1 MFLLRFIPPSQ
12 PSPTMAAPVRQ
23 GTMTIGTTKP
33 SLPEPPSPE
42 PTHANQHKSP
52 ITLIDPIKLASSAQI
67 FKALDSP
74 TRLQIIHLL
83 AQRDHFVYELV
94 ETLGSSQP
102 LISQHLRILRKANI
116 VEHHRSGRL
125 ITYRLR
131 CPAALDIIELAA
143 TTCYSDRHHDQAPPA
158 PILEDTQIP

>member
-1 MFLLRFIPPSQ
+1 
-12 PSPTMAAPVRQ
+12 
-23 GTMTIGTTKP
+23 
-33 SLPEPPSPE
+33 
-42 PTHANQHKSP
+42 P

>member
-1 MFLLRFIPPSQ
+1 
-12 PSPTMAAPVRQ
+12 
-23 GTMTIGTTKP
+23 MTIGTTEP

-42 PTHANQHKSP
+42 LTHANQHKSP

-131 CPAALDIIELAA
+131 CPAALDIIELADGDPNGAAPRRAALDIIELAA

>member
-23 GTMTIGTTKP
+23 GTMTIGTTEP

-74 TRLQIIHLL
+74 TRLQI
-83 AQRDHFVYELV
+83 
-94 ETLGSSQP
+94 
-102 LISQHLRILRKANI
+102 
-116 VEHHRSGRL
+116 SG
-125 ITYRLR
+125 
-131 CPAALDIIELAA
+131 
-143 TTCYSDRHHDQAPPA
+143 QN
-158 PILEDTQIP
+158 